1 MAKTVSCGAIHEYTA
16 ADVPASHA
24 FALGAPGKPKYRVVA
39 YDCGMK
45 QGILEGLVRAGC
57 SVTVVPWDTPAQ
69 TVLDMH
75 PDGVFL
81 SNGPGDPDAVED
93 TYKQVEQLIG
103 KVPLFGICLG
113 HQMLCK
119 ACGGQMEK
127 LKFGHRGGNQPVM
140 NLRTMRVEI
149 TAQNHGFGVVFP
161 HAGQPDCR

>member
-1 MAKTVSCGAIHEYTA
+1 M
-16 ADVPASHA
+16 PASHA

-149 TAQNHGFGVVFP
+149 TAQNHGFGVVFY
-161 HAGQPDCR
+161 AGQPDCR